1 MKTHV
6 DGDDYT
12 YPSVRYVPAEPLRQ
26 FDITPDAQARMDK
39 LEKRIRHLEKIIHLM
54 LNPEEA

>member
-12 YPSVRYVPAEPLRQ
+12 YPAIRFVPAEPLRQ
-26 FDITPDAQARMDK
+26 FDVTPDAQTRMDE
-39 LEKRIRHLEKIIHLM
+39 LEKRIWKLEKIIHLM